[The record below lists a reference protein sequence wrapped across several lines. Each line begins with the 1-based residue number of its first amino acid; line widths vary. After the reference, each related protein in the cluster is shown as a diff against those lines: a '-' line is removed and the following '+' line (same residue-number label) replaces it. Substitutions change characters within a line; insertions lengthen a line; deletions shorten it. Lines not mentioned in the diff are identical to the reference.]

1 MHAENTRFAT
11 NPMRNNIKAI
21 NKTKIRFQHTFIKT
35 YRMQIKSPLVDSLPR
50 CSSDLVE
57 NLTILCLT
65 AMDQGHEDHK
75 ARAVL
80 NGHPVP
86 GHHRHT
92 ISGVWR
98 CLCSAVTG
106 LGSLL
111 IHVDPVRGL
120 DLHRGQPEWPAAD
133 LLVGVGAICPLKSTD
148 VASISGSNNTSR
160 ALLYRVISSGSPP
173 LSGWCFTASSL

>member
-1 MHAENTRFAT
+1 
-11 NPMRNNIKAI
+11 
-21 NKTKIRFQHTFIKT
+21 
-35 YRMQIKSPLVDSLPR
+35 
-50 CSSDLVE
+50 
-57 NLTILCLT
+57 
-65 AMDQGHEDHK
+65 MDQGHEDHK

-92 ISGVWR
+92 VSGVWR
-98 CLCSAVTG
+98 CLCSAVAG

-111 IHVDPVRGL
+111 IHVDPIRGL

-148 VASISGSNNTSR
+148 DGFHLRLQQHITSVVVARHQLWIATLVGVMLHREQFVSTFH
-160 ALLYRVISSGSPP
+160 LLLRESSGQRQAKALAGLDGVDIRVSPHWA
-173 LSGWCFTASSL
+173 LFAAVVGFARLAFGTLLAG